1 MIKHYNIVI
10 LINPFGMRRVCLVV
24 KLGLHLSSWMI
35 AALGKI
41 EKTVVSVLSA
51 MPIRLISRGARPHPE
66 GVLTLQVVELFI
78 FLL

>member
-1 MIKHYNIVI
+1 
-10 LINPFGMRRVCLVV
+10 
-24 KLGLHLSSWMI
+24 MI

-41 EKTVVSVLSA
+41 EKTVVSILSA
-51 MPIRLISRGARPHPE
+51 MPIRLISRGAGPHPE